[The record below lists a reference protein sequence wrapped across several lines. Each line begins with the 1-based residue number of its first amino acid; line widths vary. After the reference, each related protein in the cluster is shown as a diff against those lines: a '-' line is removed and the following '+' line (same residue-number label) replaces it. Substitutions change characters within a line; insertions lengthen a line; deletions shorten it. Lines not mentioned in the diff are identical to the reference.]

1 MSSTHQKV
9 TSTTGQV
16 VHLMLHTTALTFI
29 TVTSS
34 SVDKKFF
41 DAIENSSEK
50 LAIIAVVVCLPVII
64 GIIFAIGD
72 HAREGQE
79 RIEKE
84 QQKQVQIQE
93 EIRLKEEEERALQ
106 AYDEEVI
113 AVSGINEVVQKDRY
127 YSIQVT
133 DVVPYELNYDHNSMD
148 WGSGILSEPH
158 LLDNE
163 HRVAVHIKVKNY
175 QDRMAIYGNP
185 SSAMKLYIEDENEES
200 LVIQEHGMLNGSSDD
215 NYYSG
220 GCMISDNDAF
230 SDNYG
235 KSIEK
240 NQTMSW
246 WVPVVVNE
254 STEKIVLHFDYN
266 MSITVDNPC
275 YR

>member
-1 MSSTHQKV
+1 MLRNTLRHQ
-9 TSTTGQV
+9 
-16 VHLMLHTTALTFI
+16 
-29 TVTSS
+29 
-34 SVDKKFF
+34 
-41 DAIENSSEK
+41 
-50 LAIIAVVVCLPVII
+50 
-64 GIIFAIGD
+64 
-72 HAREGQE
+72 
-79 RIEKE
+79 
-84 QQKQVQIQE
+84 
-93 EIRLKEEEERALQ
+93 Q